1 MKLDFMYVFKC
12 ATLAVVPLMS
22 LGVQATESEFRE
34 DQALRLSFIS
44 EPDSEIVTNMAK
56 KILEEQLDY
65 KVKLS
70 LLALGV
76 QYQSISTKKLDVMLM
91 AWLPNTQAAYWDK
104 YKNSVD
110 DLGIIYGGKL
120 GWVVPDYVPINEV
133 RTIADLENPEVAKK
147 FKGTIQG
154 IDPGAGL
161 MRKSEETIKNYN
173 LVDYKLSASSATAMT
188 IAMDRAILKKDWIV
202 ATAWTPHWM
211 FGKWNLRYL
220 EDPKGSLGGAEGVH
234 TLSRKGFS
242 EDFPRAA
249 NFLQNYKIPLAD
261 LQGIMAESHETSNPD
276 GAITHYLD
284 SHPEKITEWT
294 ESAKKIPLYKN

>member
-1 MKLDFMYVFKC
+1 MKLDFMYVFRC

-22 LGVQATESEFRE
+22 LGVQATESESRE
-34 DQALRLSFIS
+34 DQTLRLSFIS

-56 KILEEQLDY
+56 KILEQQLDY

-76 QYQSISTKKLDVMLM
+76 QYQSISTKKLDAMLM

-133 RTIADLENPEVAKK
+133 RTIADLESPEVAKK

-234 TLSRKGFS
+234 ALSRKGFGD
-242 EDFPRAA
+242 DFPRAA

-261 LQGIMAESHETSNPD
+261 LQGIMAESHETSNTD

-294 ESAKKIPLYKN
+294 ESAKKLPLYKN

>member
-34 DQALRLSFIS
+34 DKILRLSYIS
-44 EPDSEIVTNMAK
+44 EPDSEVVTNMAK
-56 KILEEQLDY
+56 KILEQQLDY

-76 QYQSISTKKLDVMLM
+76 QYQSISTKKLDAMLM

-110 DLGIIYGGKL
+110 DLGTIYGGKL

-133 RTIADLENPEVAKK
+133 RTIADLGKPEVAKK
-147 FKGTIQG
+147 FKGKIQG

-188 IAMDRAILKKDWIV
+188 IAIDRAILKKDWIV

-234 TLSRKGFS
+234 ALSRKGFG
-242 EDFPRAA
+242 EDFPRAT

-261 LQGIMAESHETSNPD
+261 LQGIMAEVHETSNLD

-284 SHPEKITEWT
+284 SHPEKVTEWT
-294 ESAKKIPLYKN
+294 ESAKKLPLYKN

>member
-1 MKLDFMYVFKC
+1 MKLDFIYVFKC

-44 EPDSEIVTNMAK
+44 EPDSEIVTDMAK
-56 KILEEQLDY
+56 KILEQQLDY

-234 TLSRKGFS
+234 ALSRKGFG

-294 ESAKKIPLYKN
+294 ESAKKLPLYKN

>member
-56 KILEEQLDY
+56 KILEQQLDY

-91 AWLPNTQAAYWDK
+91 AWLPNTQVAYWDK

-120 GWVVPDYVPINEV
+120 GWVVPEYVPINEV

-234 TLSRKGFS
+234 ALSRKGFG

-294 ESAKKIPLYKN
+294 ESAKKLPLYKN